1 MRFRPIHRLA
11 LPLGRNDQARA
22 ALQQSVHMSLTSPP
36 ATRPVPPLA
45 SQEVLGVPL
54 ALTDYTRTLDW
65 IEAAVAADQHAYVC
79 VAAVHTVME
88 SQEDPELRE
97 AVLAS
102 DFTVPDGQPLVWAM
116 NLLGHNLSSRVYGPD
131 LMERACERAARTGQT
146 FFLYGGREAA
156 LATLREELPRRY
168 PGLRVVGARPG
179 PFRELSPE
187 EAEAIAAELNAAGPD
202 IIWVGLGVPLQE
214 KWMAAMRERLDA
226 PVLIGVGAA
235 FDFHAGLK
243 RQAPDSLQRLG
254 LEWAFRLVQ
263 EPRRLWRR
271 YLRYNPRFV
280 IGFARQYARHLR
292 ERRSR

>member
-1 MRFRPIHRLA
+1 
-11 LPLGRNDQARA
+11 
-22 ALQQSVHMSLTSPP
+22 MSLTSPP

-45 SQEVLGVPL
+45 SQEVLGIPL

-65 IEAAVAADQHAYVC
+65 IDAAVAARQRAFVC

-88 SQEDPELRE
+88 SQEDPQLRE

-131 LMERACERAARTGQT
+131 LMERACERAARTGQR

-156 LATLREELPRRY
+156 LHALHDELPRRY
-168 PGLRVVGARPG
+168 PGLRIAGVRPG
-179 PFRELSPE
+179 PFRELSLG
-187 EAEAIAAELNAAGPD
+187 EADALAAELNAAEPD
-202 IIWVGLGVPLQE
+202 VIWVGLGVPLQE
-214 KWMAAMRERLDA
+214 KWMASMRSRLEA
-226 PVLIGVGAA
+226 PVLVGVGAA

-243 RQAPDSLQRLG
+243 RQAPESLQRLG
-254 LEWAFRLVQ
+254 LEWAFRLMQ

-280 IGFARQYARHLR
+280 AGFVSQLA
-292 ERRSR
+292 RSRRARPHDG